1 MDIEKIIYKVFGF
14 VGSIFIAASFLMNLW
29 ALGVIGLLILSSCTH
44 MLTNKEIDEKIEN
57 INKKLEMKDKN

>member
-14 VGSIFIAASFLMNLW
+14 VGGIFIAASFLMNLW
-29 ALGVIGLLILSSCTH
+29 TLGVIGLLILFLSDRI
-44 MLTNKEIDEKIEN
+44 LTDKEIDEKIEN